1 MRQRKGASVNIEY
14 LHYFLDVAKTNS
26 ITRAAKLN
34 FISPQGMSRAMNE
47 LEKELGCQLLIRYSN
62 KLGISPV
69 GQALISRA
77 SDIVERYNG
86 LLEFAAEQSQMQH
99 EKKEGSLQLECQNVA
114 MLAFLT
120 QEAKEF
126 IFSCHDIH
134 FRESQNAQIRHS
146 LLSRTLNQ
154 TPESMP
160 VIGLVCFFNQERST
174 DFGGIEDLEE
184 KGYQYRPY
192 LKTFDRVMVSAN
204 SKLAEKDTVS
214 DEEIVEKTLA
224 CTNSYLYDIL
234 SRRFGRDAI
243 VLSSPDFS
251 LRKRLVVRD
260 SAVSFLPA
268 IASLTLSGE
277 QDFVLRAMDHPYE
290 VEIGFIGM
298 EDDFNLPCFEKLLET
313 LDEFYRA
320 HEDSGLYTLCK

>member
-1 MRQRKGASVNIEY
+1 MNIEY

-47 LEKELGCQLLIRYSN
+47 LEKELGCQLLIRYPN

-69 GQALISRA
+69 GLALIPRA
-77 SDIVERYNG
+77 ADVVERYGN
-86 LLEFAAEQSQMQH
+86 LVEFAAEQSQLQH
-99 EKKEGSLQLECQNVA
+99 DKREGALQLECQNVA

-120 QEAKEF
+120 HEAKEY
-126 IFSCHDIH
+126 IFNCQDIH

-154 TPESMP
+154 STDGMP
-160 VIGLVCFFNQERST
+160 VIGLTCFFNQERNS

-192 LKTFDRVMVSAN
+192 LKTFDRVMVSSTSALA
-204 SKLAEKDTVS
+204 SKDIIL
-214 DEEIVEKTLA
+214 DEEISEKTLA
-224 CTNSYLYDIL
+224 CTNSHLYDVL

-243 VLSSPDFS
+243 TLSSPDFS
-251 LRKRLVVRD
+251 LRKQLVIRD

-277 QDFVLRAMDHPYE
+277 SDFALCEMEHPYE

-298 EDDFNLPCFEKLLET
+298 EDDFNLPCFEKLLSI
-313 LDEFYRA
+313 LDDFYRE
-320 HEDSGLYTLCK
+320 HEDTGLYTLCK